1 MTGEIKGYLL
11 DYGGTLDTAGC
22 HWGKF
27 IWHGYERCHVGVA
40 WDDFREA
47 YVHTERALGQGGII
61 LPTMTFRE
69 TLATKIG
76 MQIGRLREREALSS
90 DSDTQALEER
100 LLLDLYG
107 EVLRQMEAN
116 RPVLAQL
123 ADRAPLALVSNFYGN
138 LPAVVEEMGIGSYFQ
153 TVVESAAEGI
163 RKPDARLFEIALDR
177 LGLQPQEVMVV
188 GDSLKNDILPAHS
201 LGCATAW
208 PGRGMEQRP
217 ARAACRYPR
226 DHVARPAAPARVNP
240 SEERVGE
247 SSERPQKGES

>member
-90 DSDTQALEER
+90 DSDTRALEER

-116 RPVLAQL
+116 RPVLAL
-123 ADRAPLALVSNFYGN
+123 
-138 LPAVVEEMGIGSYFQ
+138 
-153 TVVESAAEGI
+153 
-163 RKPDARLFEIALDR
+163 
-177 LGLQPQEVMVV
+177 
-188 GDSLKNDILPAHS
+188 SLIHI
-201 LGCATAW
+201 
-208 PGRGMEQRP
+208 
-217 ARAACRYPR
+217 
-226 DHVARPAAPARVNP
+226 
-240 SEERVGE
+240 
-247 SSERPQKGES
+247 

>member
-90 DSDTQALEER
+90 DSDTRALEER

-107 EVLRQMEAN
+107 EVLRQMETN

-138 LPAVVEEMGIGSYFQ
+138 LPTVVEEMGLRAPISRPWWRVPPRAYASPTPASSRSPSIGSG
-153 TVVESAAEGI
+153 SSP
-163 RKPDARLFEIALDR
+163 R
-177 LGLQPQEVMVV
+177 
-188 GDSLKNDILPAHS
+188 
-201 LGCATAW
+201 
-208 PGRGMEQRP
+208 RP
-217 ARAACRYPR
+217 W
-226 DHVARPAAPARVNP
+226 
-240 SEERVGE
+240 
-247 SSERPQKGES
+247 

>member
-22 HWGKF
+22 QWGKF

-40 WDDFREA
+40 WGDFREA

-69 TLATKIG
+69 
-76 MQIGRLREREALSS
+76 ALSS
-90 DSDTQALEER
+90 DSDTRALEER

-138 LPAVVEEMGIGSYFQ
+138 LPTVVEEMGIGSYFQ

-177 LGLQPQEVMVV
+177 LGLQAQETMVV

-208 PGRGMEQRP
+208 LQGEGWNNDQHE
-217 ARAACRYPR
+217 
-226 DHVARPAAPARVNP
+226 P
-240 SEERVGE
+240 SAETHAIT
-247 SSERPQKGES
+247 SLAQLLQLP

>member
-27 IWHGYERCHVGVA
+27 IWHGYERCRVGVA

-90 DSDTQALEER
+90 DSDTRALEKR

-107 EVLRQMEAN
+107 EVLRQMEIN

-138 LPAVVEEMGIGSYFQ
+138 LPTVVEEMGIGSYFQ

-163 RKPDARLFEIALDR
+163 RKPDARLFGIA
-177 LGLQPQEVMVV
+177 P
-188 GDSLKNDILPAHS
+188 PA
-201 LGCATAW
+201 L
-208 PGRGMEQRP
+208 
-217 ARAACRYPR
+217 
-226 DHVARPAAPARVNP
+226 VNR

-247 SSERPQKGES
+247 TRDPGEAQSISEMRGKPQEKG

>member
-76 MQIGRLREREALSS
+76 NAL
-90 DSDTQALEER
+90 L
-100 LLLDLYG
+100 
-107 EVLRQMEAN
+107 
-116 RPVLAQL
+116 
-123 ADRAPLALVSNFYGN
+123 GN
-138 LPAVVEEMGIGSYFQ
+138 
-153 TVVESAAEGI
+153 
-163 RKPDARLFEIALDR
+163 
-177 LGLQPQEVMVV
+177 
-188 GDSLKNDILPAHS
+188 NDIHIMLR
-201 LGCATAW
+201 TI
-208 PGRGMEQRP
+208 
-217 ARAACRYPR
+217 
-226 DHVARPAAPARVNP
+226 HVATHRND
-240 SEERVGE
+240 G
-247 SSERPQKGES
+247 

>member
-27 IWHGYERCHVGVA
+27 IWHGYERCRVGVA

-90 DSDTQALEER
+90 DSDTRALEER

-123 ADRAPLALVSNFYGN
+123 A
-138 LPAVVEEMGIGSYFQ
+138 
-153 TVVESAAEGI
+153 
-163 RKPDARLFEIALDR
+163 ARVPLDR
-177 LGLQPQEVMVV
+177 KSVV
-188 GDSLKNDILPAHS
+188 
-201 LGCATAW
+201 
-208 PGRGMEQRP
+208 
-217 ARAACRYPR
+217 
-226 DHVARPAAPARVNP
+226 
-240 SEERVGE
+240 
-247 SSERPQKGES
+247 

>member
-27 IWHGYERCHVGVA
+27 IWHGYERCRVGVA

-61 LPTMTFRE
+61 LPAMTFRE

-90 DSDTQALEER
+90 DSDTRALEER

-107 EVLRQMEAN
+107 EVLRQMETN

-138 LPAVVEEMGIGSYFQ
+138 LPIVVEEMGIGSYFQ

-163 RKPDARLFEIALDR
+163 RKPDARLFGIALDR
-177 LGLQPQEVMVV
+177 LGSSPRRPW
-188 GDSLKNDILPAHS
+188 SW
-201 LGCATAW
+201 AT
-208 PGRGMEQRP
+208 
-217 ARAACRYPR
+217 
-226 DHVARPAAPARVNP
+226 V
-240 SEERVGE
+240 
-247 SSERPQKGES
+247 